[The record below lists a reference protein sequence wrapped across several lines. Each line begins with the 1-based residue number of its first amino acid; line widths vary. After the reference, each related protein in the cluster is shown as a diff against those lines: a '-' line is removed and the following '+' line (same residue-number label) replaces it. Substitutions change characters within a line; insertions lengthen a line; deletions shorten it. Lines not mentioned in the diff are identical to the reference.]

1 MQVLSDKE
9 VATRLRGGDV
19 EAFAELYKRYHSRVR
34 RFALKL
40 LRDPSAADDI
50 AQETFMKAQ
59 KGVGTLR
66 SASSLRSWLFSI
78 ARNEVYIHFRKT
90 RGNGRIREE
99 DIWSGE
105 TPHEDMVNS
114 ETVEIVRGMIAL
126 LKPDY
131 REVLILREYEQ
142 LSYSEIAEVTG
153 DTESSVKS
161 RLFKARK
168 TLLKKLKPYFGGKE

>member
-1 MQVLSDKE
+1 M
-9 VATRLRGGDV
+9 
-19 EAFAELYKRYHSRVR
+19 
-34 RFALKL
+34 
-40 LRDPSAADDI
+40 
-50 AQETFMKAQ
+50 
-59 KGVGTLR
+59 
-66 SASSLRSWLFSI
+66 
-78 ARNEVYIHFRKT
+78 
-90 RGNGRIREE
+90 
-99 DIWSGE
+99 
-105 TPHEDMVNS
+105 NS